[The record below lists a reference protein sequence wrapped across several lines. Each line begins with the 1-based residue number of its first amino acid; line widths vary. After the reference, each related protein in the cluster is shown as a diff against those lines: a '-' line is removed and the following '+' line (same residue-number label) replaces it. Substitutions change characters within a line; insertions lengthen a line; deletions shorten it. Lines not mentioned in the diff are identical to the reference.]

1 MRVIFPSSAISRD
14 GRVYVS
20 RTNLI
25 RSKHIFHGSRTQRHI
40 TGYSKKR
47 LTLVE
52 QNVSTNTTVNAD
64 EASATPPL
72 NLSTSHPNQGQDGD
86 PIVPLPPY
94 HSADASNRPALV
106 REFEQIRDRLSK
118 VAIPDSL
125 RVLDNASGIKQESR
139 QALKLLSK
147 SARFTKT
154 TLKQL
159 AIISNRQEEGDTFI
173 LSQEDLSTLFTIS
186 APQIHFLQA
195 EYAGLVVKNTFDEET
210 SRLFRSFEN
219 HSSAFNLQSL

>member
-25 RSKHIFHGSRTQRHI
+25 RSKYPWIQNSKTYYKIF
-40 TGYSKKR
+40 KKR

-72 NLSTSHPNQGQDGD
+72 NPSTSHPNQGRDGD
-86 PIVPLPPY
+86 PIVPVPPY
-94 HSADASNRPALV
+94 HSTDASNRPALV

-139 QALKLLSK
+139 
-147 SARFTKT
+147 
-154 TLKQL
+154 
-159 AIISNRQEEGDTFI
+159 
-173 LSQEDLSTLFTIS
+173 
-186 APQIHFLQA
+186 
-195 EYAGLVVKNTFDEET
+195 
-210 SRLFRSFEN
+210 
-219 HSSAFNLQSL
+219 